1 MMMNPFL
8 GKFITIFL
16 VGSRGQMSNVEEE
29 KRILA
34 LKMIEGSW
42 INRPCWWQPGSWWSF
57 LSIIVGEGQ
66 GGQKL

>member
-1 MMMNPFL
+1 
-8 GKFITIFL
+8 
-16 VGSRGQMSNVEEE
+16 MSNVEEE